1 MGTVAS
7 SASLR
12 SNPPILRVEND
23 ENRGYRILFG
33 RGRPGCRVHHQLRRR
48 RPQARAKRRCRQ
60 RCARILQPHGRR
72 GNTYTVTYVA
82 DENGY
87 RAEGGHL
94 PVAPQVPVVVEAEA
108 ASVAEV
114 PQVKTAIAAAPLPV
128 PYFGRVVPTAYHV
141 PSTFSY
147 GYGVAHPFNYG
158 YAYNH
163 HGFPYVY

>member
-1 MGTVAS
+1 VAIVFFLAVAALAEES
-7 SASLR
+7 IISYDAEDHKHEQSGDAGNAVR
-12 SNPPILRVEND
+12 GSYSHTDVE
-23 ENRGYRILFG
+23 
-33 RGRPGCRVHHQLRRR
+33 
-48 RPQARAKRRCRQ
+48 
-60 RCARILQPHGRR
+60 

-141 PSTFSY
+141 PSAFSY

>member
-1 MGTVAS
+1 M
-7 SASLR
+7 
-12 SNPPILRVEND
+12 
-23 ENRGYRILFG
+23 
-33 RGRPGCRVHHQLRRR
+33 
-48 RPQARAKRRCRQ
+48 
-60 RCARILQPHGRR
+60 
-72 GNTYTVTYVA
+72 A

-141 PSTFSY
+141 PSAFSY